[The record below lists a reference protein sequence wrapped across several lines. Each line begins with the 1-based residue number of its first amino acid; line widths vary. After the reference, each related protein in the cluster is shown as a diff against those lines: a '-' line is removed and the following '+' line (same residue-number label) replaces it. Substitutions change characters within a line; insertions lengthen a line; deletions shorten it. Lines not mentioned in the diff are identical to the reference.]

1 MRMLHVAAKFINNH
15 QDLVFLYK
23 TFIRS
28 VLEFSAVVWNSSLS
42 QNNIN
47 DIERIQKAAVKVILK
62 EKYKDYSSAL
72 SELNL
77 ETLSK
82 RREMLCL
89 RFAKKCLKL
98 NKFKNMFPLNEKYH
112 VMKQRKA
119 RKFKQNQS
127 HTERYLKSSI
137 PYMQSLLNKDHE
149 MQNSLLK
156 CNAKGY
162 YDSELYL
169 HGSITD
175 DYLNY
180 NK

>member
-42 QNNIN
+42 QNNIS

-98 NKFKNMFPLNEKYH
+98 DKLKICFLSMKNTML
-112 VMKQRKA
+112 
-119 RKFKQNQS
+119 
-127 HTERYLKSSI
+127 
-137 PYMQSLLNKDHE
+137 
-149 MQNSLLK
+149 
-156 CNAKGY
+156 
-162 YDSELYL
+162 
-169 HGSITD
+169 
-175 DYLNY
+175 
-180 NK
+180 